1 MQCGVIFK
9 IDSEKVY
16 ARYNLCASD
25 GSASINVNDMKSH
38 PIFKQKSIRLGDHI
52 SPLLFNTIEDMQAIL
67 INRAKAECQVWGTVP
82 HAAML
87 PSSRRFIYN
96 RICL

>member
-1 MQCGVIFK
+1 M
-9 IDSEKVY
+9 
-16 ARYNLCASD
+16 YNLYVSY
-25 GSASINVNDMKSH
+25 GSASINVNGEVGPYFQTEKYSAGRSH
-38 PIFKQKSIRLGDHI
+38 I
-52 SPLLFNTIEDMQAIL
+52 PLLYNTLVDMLDIL